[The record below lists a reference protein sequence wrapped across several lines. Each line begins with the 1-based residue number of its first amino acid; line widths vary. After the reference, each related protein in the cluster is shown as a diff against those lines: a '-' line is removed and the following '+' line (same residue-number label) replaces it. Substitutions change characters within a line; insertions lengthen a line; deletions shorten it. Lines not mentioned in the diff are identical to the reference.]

1 MIFIDFGNLT
11 TNNNGTSGGSNG
23 PWRFIMSEFRVN
35 SITNQDGSAGP
46 QVCGVSTFSGKSG
59 VQIPSGPT
67 DFRRQDG
74 GGRGRGVFGSGATPS
89 GVNVMDLITIA
100 TTGNSTDFGDDF
112 KVREENYAS
121 FSSSTRGINAGG
133 YSPAAFTDIG
143 YFTFASQGGMND
155 FGDLITA
162 VYSNAGTSNQIRG
175 LSFGG
180 STGSVKINSIEFVTI
195 ASTGQANNFGSL
207 TERVSNTGSGVSNGI
222 RAFQMSGNSTEVGDD
237 SKKIH
242 VVTIAT
248 TGDAVKFG
256 ELITARNA
264 HAGCS
269 NSTRGLVFCGQESPG
284 GGNLNSI
291 EFFELASEGN
301 AVDFGDASATK
312 DYLAALASS
321 TRGVCGGGQTPTKI
335 NVIEHVTIASTG
347 DAVDFGDL
355 TVARRFT
362 QGCSDVHGGLAQ

>member
-1 MIFIDFGNLT
+1 
-11 TNNNGTSGGSNG
+11 
-23 PWRFIMSEFRVN
+23 MSEFRVN
-35 SITNQDGSAGP
+35 SITNQDGSAGT

-67 DFRRQDG
+67 EFRRLDG

-89 GVNVMDLITIA
+89 STNVMDLIEIA
-100 TTGNSTDFGDDF
+100 TTGNSVDFGDD
-112 KVREENYAS
+112 VMSRQENYAA
-121 FSSSTRGINAGG
+121 FGSSTRGINAGG
-133 YSPAAFTDIG
+133 YSNGSSTTTKIN
-143 YFTFASQGGMND
+143 YFTFSSQGGMNE
-155 FGDLITA
+155 FGDLITLRYSDQGA
-162 VYSNAGTSNQIRG
+162 SNAIRG
-175 LSFGG
+175 LVFGG
-180 STGSVKINSIEFVTI
+180 KQINEQSLNTIEFVTI
-195 ASTGQANNFGSL
+195 ATLGNGTNFGTL
-207 TERVSNTGSGVSNGI
+207 TERVFNTGSGVSSPT

-256 ELITARNA
+256 ELITERNA